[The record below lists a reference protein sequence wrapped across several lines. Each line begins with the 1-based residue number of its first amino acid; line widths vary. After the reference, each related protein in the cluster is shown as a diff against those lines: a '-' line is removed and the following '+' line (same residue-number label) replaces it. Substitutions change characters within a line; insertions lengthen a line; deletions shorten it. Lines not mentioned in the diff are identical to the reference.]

1 MSYYFIASDP
11 DQEKQGY
18 YKVSKSTNLTTT
30 LAALNNS
37 RACKDFKIIKN
48 WPCADIKKAEEFIK
62 SALKNKYVNNSTEW
76 IKITDE
82 SLLQKTIA
90 KIETLISIVNDE

>member
-1 MSYYFIASDP
+1 MSYYFIATDP
-11 DQEKQGY
+11 DQEKNGY

-30 LAALNNS
+30 LASLNNC

-48 WPCADIKKAEEFIK
+48 WPCSDIKKAEEFIK
-62 SALKNKYVNNSTEW
+62 SALKNRYVYNSTEW
-76 IKITDE
+76 IKIPDDG
-82 SLLQKTIA
+82 LLQKTIA